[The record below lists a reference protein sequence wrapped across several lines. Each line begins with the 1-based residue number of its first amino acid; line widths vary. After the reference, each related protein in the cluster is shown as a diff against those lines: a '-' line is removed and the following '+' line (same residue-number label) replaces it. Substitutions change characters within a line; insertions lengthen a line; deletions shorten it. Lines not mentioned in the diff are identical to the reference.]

1 MHPYSKIGLMNAKYI
16 RFNDVLLNVY
26 FKALSI
32 STGLA
37 VLFTI
42 VNRCFFSKTR
52 YYSTQVLY
60 ALLIAWSWK
69 TNTVSSRL
77 LRYIDTV
84 FLGRQNH
91 DNQINAKFE
100 KNLVHYI
107 EFGCLLLNE

>member
-1 MHPYSKIGLMNAKYI
+1 MRDSRYPLTLEVVGLVIPKTITKMVQTAP
-16 RFNDVLLNVY
+16 LL
-26 FKALSI
+26 
-32 STGLA
+32 GM
-37 VLFTI
+37 
-42 VNRCFFSKTR
+42 
-52 YYSTQVLY
+52 QV
-60 ALLIAWSWK
+60 
-69 TNTVSSRL
+69 